1 MARERPE
8 FLTVNF
14 NGAWLGLELSTD
26 SRFTIPLLDKL
37 IPDGIEAGTVFNVEF
52 DPDSQ
57 WLAVATTIGARYL
70 QTGGR
75 VGYVSAMRPP
85 EAVKKDLAKLDIDV
99 SAAIAERR
107 LNVDDWYTATLTGG
121 RITTEQEKT
130 GLLEPIDGGT
140 RVRSIKVAD
149 LSVEWLR
156 LSKEGPRPFDVIETW
171 PPGALT
177 IFDSLT
183 EVTRF
188 NEENSYLEYAITRG
202 WTNERKAKR
211 IRIGGVARGVQAE
224 SFYKRLEGASDGIID
239 LRVMERDDEA
249 KNFLRVRS
257 LKGQP
262 HDARWHEIELKPNG
276 ETMLVS

>member
-1 MARERPE
+1 MSSE
-8 FLTVNF
+8 
-14 NGAWLGLELSTD
+14 

-37 IPDGIEAGTVFNVEF
+37 IPDGIEAGTVFNVEY

-57 WLAVATTIGARYL
+57 WLAIAATMGARYL
-70 QTGGR
+70 QAGGS
-75 VGYVSAMRPP
+75 VGYVSVMRPP
-85 EAVKKDLAKLDIDV
+85 EAVKKDLTRLGIDV
-99 SAAIAERR
+99 AAAIKERR

-130 GLLEPIDGGT
+130 ALMEPIDGGM
-140 RVRSIKVAD
+140 RLRSIKVAD
-149 LSVEWLR
+149 LSVEWLK
-156 LSKEGPRPFDVIETW
+156 LSKHGPLPFDVIETW
-171 PPGALT
+171 PPGALS

-239 LRVMERDDEA
+239 LRVMERDDEV

-257 LKGQP
+257 LKGQS
-262 HDARWHEIELKPNG
+262 HDSRWHLIEIKSNG
-276 ETMLVS
+276 EAVLSS